1 MIKDILHQ
9 NCKQM
14 SGFRTDTVRAFF
26 RSLFCSFSVW
36 MLIFCIGTRSV
47 VEREICVMSDISAAD
62 IFRSGEEGIS
72 AVLVAIDDGSGKT
85 DILLDEL
92 QCLLETSGGHAYAR
106 LVQPRERPDAGTY
119 IGSGKINEL
128 KELCENAQIS
138 LVVFDAELSP
148 AQVKNIEDGL
158 GGEVTVIDRS
168 MLILDIFA
176 LHAVTDEGKLQV
188 ELAQLQYTAPRLV
201 GKGLSMSRQGGGN
214 IAARGPGETKL
225 ETDRRRIR
233 RRISALKEQLDELEK
248 EREIRRCQ
256 RKRSGIFSIAIA
268 GYTNA
273 GKSTLLNYLTGAGIL
288 AQDKLFATL
297 DPTTRKY
304 TLPDG
309 TDILLTDTVGFIRR
323 LPHHLVKAFHST
335 LEEITLA
342 DAVLAVA
349 DISDPECADQLRVTQ
364 ELLHDLGADGK
375 PVIYVF
381 NKSDLVLQNENDTLQ
396 PAIRNEND
404 NTVYISA
411 ETGKG
416 IDDLINMISALAAS
430 GKTRQIFEIPNS
442 ELGALSALYRTSI
455 VENVEYTEAGAVV
468 TAVVDAKT
476 KGQYSAYLR
485 K

>member
-1 MIKDILHQ
+1 
-9 NCKQM
+9 
-14 SGFRTDTVRAFF
+14 
-26 RSLFCSFSVW
+26 
-36 MLIFCIGTRSV
+36 MLSAGRRFII
-47 VEREICVMSDISAAD
+47 EREVCVMSDISAAD
-62 IFRSGEEGIS
+62 IFSGSEDVVP

-92 QCLLETSGGHAYAR
+92 QRLLETSGGHAYAR
-106 LVQPRERPDAGTY
+106 LVQSRDRPDAGTY

-128 KELCENAQIS
+128 KELCENVQIP
-138 LVVFDAELSP
+138 LVIFDAELSP
-148 AQVKNIEDGL
+148 AQIKNIEDGL
-158 GGEVTVIDRS
+158 GGDVTVIDRS

-176 LHAVTDEGKLQV
+176 LHAASDEGKLQV
-188 ELAQLQYTAPRLV
+188 ELAQLQYTAPRLT
-201 GKGLSMSRQGGGN
+201 GKGISMSRQGGGN
-214 IAARGPGETKL
+214 IASRGPGETKL

-233 RRISALKEQLDELEK
+233 NRIASLKAQLDDLEK
-248 EREIRRCQ
+248 EREIRRSQ
-256 RKRSGIFSIAIA
+256 RRRSGIFSVAIA

-273 GKSTLLNYLTGAGIL
+273 GKSTLLNCLTGAGIL

-309 TDILLTDTVGFIRR
+309 TDILITDTVGFIRK

-335 LEEITLA
+335 LEEISLA

-381 NKSDLVLQNENDTLQ
+381 NKSDLVSPDEYNILSSEIRSND
-396 PAIRNEND
+396 A
-404 NTVYISA
+404 VYISA
-411 ETGKG
+411 ETGSG
-416 IDDLINMISALAAS
+416 TDELIKRISTLAAA

-442 ELGALSALYRTSI
+442 ELGVLSALYGAAT
-455 VENVEYTEAGAVV
+455 VENVEYTETGAVV
-468 TAVVDAKT
+468 TAVADAKT

>member
-1 MIKDILHQ
+1 MNGI
-9 NCKQM
+9 
-14 SGFRTDTVRAFF
+14 SA
-26 RSLFCSFSVW
+26 
-36 MLIFCIGTRSV
+36 
-47 VEREICVMSDISAAD
+47 SDI
-62 IFRSGEEGIS
+62 FKSGEDGIS
-72 AVLVAIDDGSGKT
+72 AVLVAIDDGCGKT

-92 QCLLETSGGHAYAR
+92 ERLLETSGGRAYAR
-106 LVQPRERPDAGTY
+106 LVQTREHPDARTY

-128 KELCENAQIS
+128 RELCENAQIP
-138 LVVFDAELSP
+138 LAVFDAELSP
-148 AQVKNIEDGL
+148 AQIKNIEDGL

-214 IAARGPGETKL
+214 IASRGPGETKL

-233 RRISALKEQLDELEK
+233 RRIAALKEQLDGL
-248 EREIRRCQ
+248 ERERGIRRSQ
-256 RKRSGIFSIAIA
+256 RRRSGIFSIAIA

-273 GKSTLLNYLTGAGIL
+273 GKSTLLNCLTGAGIL

-323 LPHHLVKAFHST
+323 LPHHLVDAFHST

-349 DISDPECADQLRVTQ
+349 DISDPECADQLRVTR
-364 ELLHDLGADGK
+364 ELLHELDADGK

-381 NKSDLVLQNENDTLQ
+381 NKSDLVPPDTCAVLSEELRDRD
-396 PAIRNEND
+396 A
-404 NTVYISA
+404 VYISA
-411 ETGKG
+411 ETGSG
-416 IDDLINMISALAAS
+416 IQTLIDRISALAAA
-430 GKTRQIFEIPNS
+430 GKTRRTFEIPSS
-442 ELGALSALYRTSI
+442 ELGVLSALYGAAS

-468 TAVVDAKT
+468 TAVVDART
-476 KGQYSAYLR
+476 EGQYSEYLR
-485 K
+485 RR